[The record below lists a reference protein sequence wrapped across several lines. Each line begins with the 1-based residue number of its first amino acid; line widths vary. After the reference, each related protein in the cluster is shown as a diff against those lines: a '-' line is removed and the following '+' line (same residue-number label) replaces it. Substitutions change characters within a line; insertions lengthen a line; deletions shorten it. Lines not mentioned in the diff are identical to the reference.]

1 MQTLSNGGKRIEVRI
16 LITKKW
22 NIEMK
27 FTFKIK
33 GDDDNE
39 IFQEQSIRKYGKE
52 SSIEN
57 LQ

>member
-1 MQTLSNGGKRIEVRI
+1 MQTLSNGGKGIEVRI

-39 IFQEQSIRKYGKE
+39 IFQE
-52 SSIEN
+52 
-57 LQ
+57 